1 MIQIVPS
8 GQHVLRDPVRRRAAP
23 GAQHLDQGTAP
34 RGPHVEIDR
43 PTPSRA
49 AGQPFGAVE
58 SELPLRQEVG
68 HLVPDRPD
76 RLRPEGEPQ
85 IGHPQRRLGDPTGT
99 VTGTTAE
106 LSFGF
111 AAAFA
116 TYFGSTEC
124 AIAVTV
130 TSFSRTTLEGTW
142 TTNESCQAPAV
153 DQGR

>member
-1 MIQIVPS
+1 MLSTWTRELRHAVRTSTVQPRPERPASRSARSNPS
-8 GQHVLRDPVRRRAAP
+8 SRSVRKS
-23 GAQHLDQGTAP
+23 D
-34 RGPHVEIDR
+34 
-43 PTPSRA
+43 
-49 AGQPFGAVE
+49 
-58 SELPLRQEVG
+58 
-68 HLVPDRPD
+68 HLVHDRPD

-153 DQGR
+153 DQGTLTLTRQ